1 MNAIRLRE
9 HRETLLLAMSE
20 IGPMRRGSVSK
31 QMLKVKHEGVKQP
44 VEKGPYYLWQYY
56 EDGKPV
62 RRRLRTPEQAER
74 AQLEVANYKQ
84 FKTLC
89 AEFVKVSEQLSE
101 AEHQE
106 AASEEAVK
114 KGLKSRSKRTLKSNG
129 SSK

>member
-1 MNAIRLRE
+1 MNAMTLRE

-31 QMLKVKHEGVKQP
+31 QMLKVKHKGVKQP
-44 VEKGPYYLWQYY
+44 AEKGPYYLWQYY
-56 EDGKPV
+56 EHGKPV
-62 RRRLRTPEQAER
+62 RRRLRTLEEAKR
-74 AQLEVANYKQ
+74 AQLEVANHKQ

-89 AEFVKVSEQLSE
+89 TEFVKVSELLSE

-106 AASEEAVK
+106 TAAQEAVK
-114 KGLKSRSKRTLKSNG
+114 KGLKPRSKKTLKSNG

>member
-1 MNAIRLRE
+1 MNAIALRE

-20 IGPMRRGSVSK
+20 MGPMRRGSVSK
-31 QMLKVKHEGVKQP
+31 QMLKVKQEGVKQP

-62 RRRLRTPEQAER
+62 RRRLRSREEAER

-89 AEFVKVSEQLSE
+89 AEFVKVSEQLGELAREE
-101 AEHQE
+101 AV
-106 AASEEAVK
+106 SEEAVK
-114 KGLKSRSKRTLKSNG
+114 KGLKSRLKKTLK
-129 SSK
+129 